1 MVYTISVNQKTLL
14 YVVFLQSLIATL
26 ISLYYS
32 EVLHFAPCA
41 LCWYQRI
48 LMYPLVLSSAV
59 AIIRKDQ
66 LAHWYILPPAI
77 IGFFIAL
84 YHTLLQTGILSEIA
98 IPCAIGVS
106 CITKNV
112 GYFGFITIPV
122 MSLASFT
129 VIIISMY
136 LFKKCLKNHE

>member
-1 MVYTISVNQKTLL
+1 MYTISVNQKTLL

-32 EVLHFAPCA
+32 EIRNFAPCV

-48 LMYPLVLSSAV
+48 FMYPLVLSSIV
-59 AIIRKDQ
+59 AIIRKDR

-77 IGFFIAL
+77 IGFLIAL
-84 YHTLLQTGILSEIA
+84 YHVLLQTGMLSEI
-98 IPCAIGVS
+98 ITPCAIGVS

-136 LFKKCLKNHE
+136 LFKKISKKS